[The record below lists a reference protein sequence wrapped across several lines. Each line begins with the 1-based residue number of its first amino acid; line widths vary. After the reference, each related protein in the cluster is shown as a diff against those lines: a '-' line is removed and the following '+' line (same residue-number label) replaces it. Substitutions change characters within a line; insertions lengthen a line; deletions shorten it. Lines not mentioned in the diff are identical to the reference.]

1 MKIGSLCSG
10 YGGLDL
16 AIEAL
21 TGGETIWF
29 SEFNKHAAKIYKS
42 HWDLPNLGDLTK
54 VDWTQVE
61 PVDILTGGY
70 PCQPFSTA
78 GKREGT
84 NDKRHI
90 FPYIKEAIRTLQPKF
105 VFLENV
111 RGHLTLGFD
120 SVLAD
125 LTEIGYDCVWTLAR
139 ASAVGAPHRRERLF
153 IIAINAEWNRQQKND
168 SNEFQLQPRQD
179 FAKGLVSTSNALD
192 DKFARIREMQK
203 LGRRHNTRSDLPILQ
218 DWGRYTPAIK
228 GWEQLTR
235 PAPQPI
241 VDDKLSPAF
250 VEWMMGLPQGW
261 VTNVEISRSQQMTA
275 LGNGVVPQ
283 QAYVAYKHL
292 LEQL

>member
-16 AIEAL
+16 AVEAL
-21 TGGETIWF
+21 TGAETVWF
-29 SEFNKHAAKIYKS
+29 SEFNKYAAKIYEA

-70 PCQPFSTA
+70 PCQPFSIA

-84 NDKRHI
+84 NDKRHV
-90 FPYIKEAIRTLQPKF
+90 FPYIKEAIRTLQPKL

-111 RGHLTLGFD
+111 RGHLTLGFN

-125 LTEIGYDCVWTLAR
+125 LAEIGYDCVWTLAR
-139 ASAVGAPHRRERLF
+139 ASAIGAPHRRERLF
-153 IIAINAEWNRQQKND
+153 IIA
-168 SNEFQLQPRQD
+168 
-179 FAKGLVSTSNALD
+179 TNALD
-192 DKFARIREMQK
+192 NKFARIGEMQE
-203 LGRRHNTRSDLPILQ
+203 LGRRHNTCGDLRIMQ
-218 DWGRYTPAIK
+218 SWKRYTPAITQ
-228 GWEQLTR
+228 WEQLTR
-235 PAPQPI
+235 PAPQAI
-241 VDDKLSPAF
+241 VDNKLSPAF
-250 VEWMMGLPQGW
+250 VEWMMGLPEGW
-261 VTNVEISRSQQMTA
+261 VTDVQISRSQQMTA

-283 QAYVAYKHL
+283 QAYAAYKHL

>member
-16 AIEAL
+16 AVETL
-21 TGGETIWF
+21 TGAETVWF
-29 SEFNKHAAKIYKS
+29 SEFNKYAAKVYES
-42 HWDLPNLGDLTK
+42 HWDLPNIGDLTK

-78 GKREGT
+78 GKREGQ

-90 FPYIKEAIRTLQPKF
+90 FPYIKEAIRTLQPKL

-120 SVLAD
+120 SVLED
-125 LTEIGYDCVWTLAR
+125 LAEIGYDCIWTLAR
-139 ASAVGAPHRRERLF
+139 ASAIGAPHRRERLF
-153 IIAINAEWNRQQKND
+153 IIAFDSSRFGLQTNDTTFNSSQSGQELAKRLVPITDTINNQRSRDWSVQELGSGHNSR
-168 SNEFQLQPRQD
+168 SNL
-179 FAKGLVSTSNALD
+179 ST
-192 DKFARIREMQK
+192 M
-203 LGRRHNTRSDLPILQ
+203 Q
-218 DWGRYTPAIK
+218 DWGRYTTAIER
-228 GWEQLTR
+228 WEQLTR
-235 PAPQPI
+235 PVPAPIQNE
-241 VDDKLSPAF
+241 KLSPAF

-261 VTNVEISRSQQMTA
+261 VTDVEISRSQQMQA

-283 QAYVAYKHL
+283 QAYAAYKHL
-292 LEQL
+292 LEKL